1 MEQEATLRV
10 LINQIDYTVASP
22 GPLDN
27 TSLPRV
33 PVIRIYGASSTGT
46 KACVHVHQVYPYFF
60 VEYGGKLSP
69 ENVNQYIAKLSRSL
83 NHAIA
88 ISMKRNPH
96 SPNSQFVRGVLLVKG
111 VHFYGFH
118 SSYTPFLKILIADPT
133 FVNRA
138 VTILQSGTVMRTRFR
153 VYESHL
159 SYILQF
165 MCDFGL
171 YGCGWINLAEVWQ
184 RGHEENDT
192 EMTEPAIFKVSPYF
206 RQSRM
211 PLEVDVAAHQILNRR
226 LLSARNIH
234 HKLAIPSPSLPSE
247 PFVLSVRELWDD
259 ERRRRLA
266 KGLSPTPAL
275 PIDSSKMSRGHGGEW
290 VAEARWWEE
299 VRKRIEKERDPEPT
313 FTDSAEL
320 WEKWV
325 MTTFESVEAL
335 WEAEWRTWKSVR
347 KEATGHNG
355 QSANTS
361 EAEDK
366 ENPFA
371 QATQDES
378 SISRKGPPQSTDVD
392 VDEMLLSTQEM
403 SQMMDREDQEWA
415 DLQAGDTI
423 AEPDAAADFAEEG
436 PPPHFGMDAVPSEA
450 EAATDGNER
459 LGSPTRDLS
468 RTNSFRHSWHDLE
481 IENSRKRARSLSA
494 SSELP
499 LTPTKN
505 ALLSLVPTEALT
517 QRGSSPDSSDSS
529 DNSAGC
535 DIEEDPFL
543 FRDEQLI
550 DVSGTPK
557 SSQGSTNRLTPME
570 TKEGRRDDSIERNE
584 NILQPTLTRA
594 SFTRHI
600 PPTSSPTTAFVF
612 AVPPPSSS
620 ELLRTIETYGVPRRV
635 YRNPYYSK
643 RADAPEHPR
652 EYAGLLYHLKG
663 GEGLDTLDQW
673 KSHGSQLHTGR
684 NARRLKGTYLSWGWE
699 YAALPPSK
707 TKVKK
712 WLKENPV
719 QLSTR
724 AKITQM
730 NPYGVKSTPHVRSDS
745 NTRAAQ
751 HMSLF
756 SLEIF
761 APSRGSKVPDANV
774 DGIVAIFF
782 ALGDDNI
789 HSVFHERGIL
799 VVKNAQLDP
808 RRIRDF
814 PLEIVADELEL
825 LNRMV
830 DIVVEFDPDIIVGWD
845 VQSASWGYLNARGN
859 HYGFD
864 IGELISRA
872 PSKNAAAGNNQWS
885 QRTTTT
891 FKVTGRHVFNVWR
904 IMRVEQTLST
914 YSFENVAFQL
924 LRRRVPRYTPE
935 VLTTWYNSTDPV
947 HTSRALRYFLERT
960 IMTLEILQ
968 EAETTTKNAEFARVF
983 GVDFYSVIS
992 RGSQFKVESFMFR
1005 IAKPESF
1012 VLLSPSKQ
1020 DVGKQ
1025 NAAECMPLIME
1036 PLSAFYNGPLVVLD
1050 FQSLYP
1056 SIMIAYNYCYSTC
1069 LGRIVDFQGRNKFG
1083 VVDLQRPRGLLE
1095 NLQDHITV
1103 APNGIMYVKPEVRK
1117 GLLARMLTELLD
1129 TRVMVKQAMK
1139 GSKTDKA
1146 LSRVLDARQLSLK
1159 YIANVTYGYTSA
1171 TYSGRMPAVEIADS
1185 IVQSG
1190 RETLEKAIEVIDS
1203 NAKWGARVVYGD
1215 TDSLFIYLQGKTK
1228 EQAFHIGYDIA
1239 DTVTAMNPAPIKL
1252 KFEKVYLPCLLMA
1265 KKRYVGFKF
1274 ENPDETMPVFDAKGI
1289 ETVRRDGVPAQSKMT
1304 ETCLKILFRT
1314 QDLSRVKDYCY
1325 QSWTKILQNQASIQ
1339 DFVFAKE
1346 VKMGTYS
1353 EKAPPP
1359 PGVAVAARRMTE
1371 DENDEVQYGDRIPY
1385 VIIRGDPQTR
1395 LVDRAV
1401 SPEEL
1406 LQNKHMQLDASYYI
1420 SRVLIP
1426 PLERVFNLVGAD
1438 VRTWFD
1444 DMPKAIRVN
1453 HPNPLAMSPKKQ
1465 TITANRLKIDEHFQS
1480 SQCLAC
1486 GGLSSDRICES
1497 CRRTPRETM
1506 PTLLDQIRKGE
1517 AQLLD
1522 AQRVCA
1528 SCASTANTE
1537 PIECINIDCP
1547 WLFDRK
1553 KAEGRTEFLE
1563 GLQGIMDDLEI
1574 LEDGIPD

>member
-10 LINQIDYTVASP
+10 LINHVDYTVAPP
-22 GPLDN
+22 GALDN
-27 TSLPRV
+27 TFLPQV

-60 VEYGGKLSP
+60 VEYEGKLNP

-96 SPNSQFVRGVLLVKG
+96 SRKSQFVRGVLLVKG

-153 VYESHL
+153 IYESHL

-184 RGHEENDT
+184 RGHEQNDN
-192 EMTEPAIFKVSPYF
+192 EITEPSIFKVSPYF

-234 HKLAIPSPSLPSE
+234 HKLEIPSPPLPSE

-299 VRKRIEKERDPEPT
+299 IRKRIEKERDLEST
-313 FTDSAEL
+313 FTNSVEL

-335 WEAEWRTWKSVR
+335 WEAEWRTWKPIR
-347 KEATGHNG
+347 KESSGHNG
-355 QSANTS
+355 QSAHTS
-361 EAEDK
+361 EAEDRV
-366 ENPFA
+366 NPFA
-371 QATQDES
+371 HATQDGP
-378 SISRKGPPQSTDVD
+378 SINQKGPPQSMDVD

-415 DLQAGDTI
+415 NLQAGDNI
-423 AEPDAAADFAEEG
+423 AEPDAAADDQFAEEG
-436 PPPHFGMDAVPSEA
+436 PPADIEMGVPSPSGEDK
-450 EAATDGNER
+450 AATDGNER
-459 LGSPTRDLS
+459 FKYQMFSLAL
-468 RTNSFRHSWHDLE
+468 NSC
-481 IENSRKRARSLSA
+481 NRARSLSA
-494 SSELP
+494 SSEFSA
-499 LTPTKN
+499 TPTK
-505 ALLSLVPTEALT
+505 LVLPPMVPTELST
-517 QRGSSPDSSDSS
+517 PRESFPDSSDLSENSS
-529 DNSAGC
+529 EC
-535 DIEEDPFL
+535 DFEENPFL
-543 FRDEQLI
+543 HRDKQLI
-550 DVSGTPK
+550 DVSGTLK
-557 SSQGSTNRLTPME
+557 SSQGSTNRSTPME
-570 TKEGRRDDSIERNE
+570 TREGRSDGSVERNE
-584 NILQPTLTRA
+584 SILLPTLPRA
-594 SFTRHI
+594 SFSRHI

-612 AVPPPSSS
+612 AVPPPCSS
-620 ELLRTIETYGVPRRV
+620 ELLRTIEMYGIPRRV

-663 GEGLDTLDQW
+663 GEGLNTLDQW

-684 NARRLKGTYLSWGWE
+684 TRRWKATYLSWGWE

-707 TKVKK
+707 NQVKK

-719 QLSTR
+719 QLTTR
-724 AKITQM
+724 AKIEGSTQM
-730 NPYGVKSTPHVRSDS
+730 NYHGAKSTPHVRSDS
-745 NTRAAQ
+745 NTRTAQ

-761 APSRGSKVPDANV
+761 APSRGNKVPDANV

-782 ALGDDNI
+782 ALGDDDI
-789 HSVFHERGIL
+789 HSVFHERGI
-799 VVKNAQLDP
+799 VAVKNAQLDP
-808 RRIRDF
+808 RRIRDL

-830 DIVVEFDPDIIVGWD
+830 DLVVEFDPDIIVGWD
-845 VQSASWGYLNARGN
+845 VQSTSWGYLNARGN

-872 PSKNAAAGNNQWS
+872 PSKNTAAGNNQWS

-904 IMRVEQTLST
+904 IMRVEQTLSM

-924 LRRRVPRYTPE
+924 LHRRIPRYTPE
-935 VLTTWYNSTDPV
+935 VLTTWYNSANPV
-947 HTSRALRYFLERT
+947 HTSRALCYFLERT
-960 IMTLEILQ
+960 IMTLEILR

-1025 NAAECMPLIME
+1025 NAAECIPLIME

-1117 GLLARMLTELLD
+1117 GLLARMLSELLD

-1139 GSKTDKA
+1139 SSKTDKA
-1146 LSRVLDARQLSLK
+1146 LSRILDARQLSLK

-1190 RETLEKAIEVIDS
+1190 REILEQAIGVIDS

-1274 ENPDETMPVFDAKGI
+1274 ENPDETVPAFDAKGI

-1314 QDLSRVKDYCY
+1314 QDLSQVRDYCY
-1325 QSWTKILQNQASIQ
+1325 QSWTRILQNQASIQ
-1339 DFVFAKE
+1339 DFIFAKE

-1359 PGVAVAARRMTE
+1359 PGVAVAARRMTK

-1385 VIIRGDPQTR
+1385 VIISGDPQTR
-1395 LVDRAV
+1395 LVDKAV

-1406 LQNKHMQLDASYYI
+1406 LQNEHMQLDASYYI

-1426 PLERVFNLVGAD
+1426 PLERIFNLVGAD
-1438 VRTWFD
+1438 VRSWFD

-1465 TITANRLKIDEHFQS
+1465 RITANRLKIDEHFQS

-1486 GGLSSDRICES
+1486 GGLSSDGICES
-1497 CRRTPRETM
+1497 CRRTPRETI

-1517 AQLLD
+1517 ARLRD

-1528 SCASTANTE
+1528 SCASTANAE

-1553 KAEGRTEFLE
+1553 KAERRAEFLE
-1563 GLQGIMDDLEI
+1563 GLQGIMEDFESLEDHC
-1574 LEDGIPD
+1574 DGIPNIHP